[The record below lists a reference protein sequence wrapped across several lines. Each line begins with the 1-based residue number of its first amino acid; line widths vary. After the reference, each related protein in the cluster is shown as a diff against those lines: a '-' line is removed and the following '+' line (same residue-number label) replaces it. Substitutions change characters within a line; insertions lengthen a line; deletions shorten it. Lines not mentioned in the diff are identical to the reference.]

1 MKIFKKAILL
11 MAITGILSAYACSN
25 DDGDNSINEP
35 PKSEVPSN
43 MTGDW
48 MDSWSW
54 FMQYEFEPL
63 LYNPTNKVWFH
74 GSYDAWSMDPRPGF
88 GLQIDG
94 EGNFIWT
101 VMVSTS
107 TGGCQVYTAEYLS
120 GTVVI
125 NENKITFLPKV
136 RRKKYHS
143 VCNPG
148 NNFDRDEDKSS
159 FSLNFKVSDG
169 ESYNGN
175 EVKVLTLIHPDGSET
190 VYSQTKN

>member
-1 MKIFKKAILL
+1 
-11 MAITGILSAYACSN
+11 MAITGILSSYACSN
-25 DDGDNSINEP
+25 DDGENPINET
-35 PKSEVPSN
+35 PKGEVPTN
-43 MTGDW
+43 LLGNW

-63 LYNPTNKVWFH
+63 LYNSSTKVWFK

-88 GLQIDG
+88 GLQIDD

-101 VMVSTS
+101 VVVSTS

-125 NENKITFLPKV
+125 NSDKITFHPKI

-143 VCNPG
+143 VCNPS
-148 NNFDRDEDKSS
+148 NNFDRDEDKGS
-159 FSLNFKVSDG
+159 FSVNFKVTDG
-169 ESYNGN
+169 ENYNGH
-175 EVKVLTLIHPDGSET
+175 EVKVLTLINPDGSET
-190 VYSQTKN
+190 DYSQTKN